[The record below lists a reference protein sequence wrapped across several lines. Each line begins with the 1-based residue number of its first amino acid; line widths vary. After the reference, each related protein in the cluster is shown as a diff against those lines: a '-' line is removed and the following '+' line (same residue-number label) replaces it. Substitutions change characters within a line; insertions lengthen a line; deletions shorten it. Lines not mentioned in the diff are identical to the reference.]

1 MSEDRK
7 RILGMLAEGKITAD
21 EADLLLDSLGS
32 SAQEP
37 AEPATPMPSE
47 NWPTG
52 PAPAGT
58 VPKFLYV
65 KVYGGA
71 DTVDVKIPLG
81 LLRAGL
87 KLTSLIPPQ
96 AMDQINESMG
106 AQGMSIDFNN
116 LKPEDIEALIENL
129 GEMEV
134 NVVSASGDNV
144 RVFCA

>member
-32 SAQEP
+32 T
-37 AEPATPMPSE
+37 AEERPVAASDMPSA

-52 PAPAGT
+52 PAAAGT

-65 KVYGGA
+65 KVYGGK
-71 DTVDVKIPLG
+71 DTVDVKVPLG

-96 AMDQINESMG
+96 AMDQISDSMG
-106 AQGMSIDFNN
+106 EHGMSIDFNN

-134 NVVSASGDNV
+134 NVVSGEGDNI

>member
-1 MSEDRK
+1 VNEDRK

-21 EADLLLDSLGS
+21 EAELLLDSTGS
-32 SAQEP
+32 ADAAPAPAPAPSPSAD
-37 AEPATPMPSE
+37 
-47 NWPTG
+47 WPTG
-52 PAPAGT
+52 PSATGT
-58 VPKFLYV
+58 PSFMYV
-65 KVYGGA
+65 KVDGGK
-71 DTVDVKIPLG
+71 DKVDVKVPLA

-106 AQGMSIDFNN
+106 AKGMTLDLNN
-116 LKPEDIEALIENL
+116 IKPEDIEEIISSL

-134 NVVSASGDNV
+134 NVSTGEGEHV